1 MTNDAAISAANGTGR
16 ICEVIIS
23 NAIGSGGISLED
35 TRLMRNSKDDVGSLP
50 NFSNEQQPGLLK
62 LIENIRATSSDGK
75 LSGKRCEVDWLLN
88 SGASYHM
95 TGCAQLMTS
104 NKKLTP
110 ILVSMPNGETTHATS
125 VGDIHL
131 SPEIVIKN
139 VLHVPGLKCNL
150 ISIARLI
157 DDLKCDIYFTT
168 EICVIQGR
176 PSRTPIG
183 AGIRQGGCTIS
194 TALNWPSLI
203 RRLRKNK
210 G

>member
-95 TGCAQLMTS
+95 TGPTFEDADRSGYTARGVYYFHSFELAQS
-104 NKKLTP
+104 H
-110 ILVSMPNGETTHATS
+110 SA
-125 VGDIHL
+125 
-131 SPEIVIKN
+131 
-139 VLHVPGLKCNL
+139 
-150 ISIARLI
+150 
-157 DDLKCDIYFTT
+157 TT
-168 EICVIQGR
+168 EEQGMMTA
-176 PSRTPIG
+176 SG
-183 AGIRQGGCTIS
+183 LCTIS
-194 TALNWPSLI
+194 
-203 RRLRKNK
+203 
-210 G
+210 